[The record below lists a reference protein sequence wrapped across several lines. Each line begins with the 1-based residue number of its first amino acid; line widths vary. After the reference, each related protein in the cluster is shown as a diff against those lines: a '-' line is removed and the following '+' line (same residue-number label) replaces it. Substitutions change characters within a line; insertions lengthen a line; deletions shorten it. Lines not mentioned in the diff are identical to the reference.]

1 MKILLV
7 FISLLFV
14 SQQIVSQSTQSIE
27 NLGLTYD
34 EIVFEND
41 EIQIRSYFKK
51 CDDPSVGLERDY
63 IILTIQNYKNY
74 DLYVE
79 FDQELYYDQKCKT
92 CDNNEYHFTYRLGPK
107 EVISG
112 KCHFDSIAGLRIF
125 HGMPEK
131 WLKEKLSDFKL
142 LNIKTKRI

>member
-1 MKILLV
+1 MISF

-14 SQQIVSQSTQSIE
+14 SQQIVSQSTKSIE
-27 NLGLTYD
+27 NLGFTTD

-41 EIQIRSYFKK
+41 EIKISSSFKK

-63 IILTIQNYKNY
+63 IMLTIQNHKNY
-74 DLYVE
+74 DVFVE

-92 CDNNEYHFTYRLGPK
+92 CDNSEYHFTYRLGPE

-112 KCHFDSIAGLRIF
+112 KCHFAESL
-125 HGMPEK
+125 
-131 WLKEKLSDFKL
+131 
-142 LNIKTKRI
+142 

>member
-1 MKILLV
+1 MKFLSV
-7 FISLLFV
+7 FIFISFISPSLV
-14 SQQIVSQSTQSIE
+14 SQTVEGTDFDKVIFEST
-27 NLGLTYD
+27 
-34 EIVFEND
+34 
-41 EIQIRSYFKK
+41 EIQIRSNFEN
-51 CDDPSVGLERDY
+51 CNDPSEGLDRDY
-63 IILTIQNYKNY
+63 VILTIRNYMDY
-74 DLYVE
+74 DVYVE

-92 CDNNEYHFTYRLGPK
+92 CDKSEYHFTYRLGPG

-142 LNIKTKRI
+142 RNVKSKRI

>member
-1 MKILLV
+1 MKFFSV
-7 FISLLFV
+7 FIFISFISPSLV
-14 SQQIVSQSTQSIE
+14 SQTTQSTDFDKVI
-27 NLGLTYD
+27 
-34 EIVFEND
+34 FEND
-41 EIQIRSYFKK
+41 EIQIRSNFKN
-51 CDDPSVGLERDY
+51 CNDPSEGLDRDY
-63 IILTIQNYKNY
+63 VILTIRNYKNY
-74 DLYVE
+74 DVYVE
-79 FDQELYYDQKCKT
+79 FDEELYYDQKCKT

>member
-1 MKILLV
+1 MKFLSV
-7 FISLLFV
+7 FIFISFISPSLV
-14 SQQIVSQSTQSIE
+14 SQTTQSTDFDKVIF
-27 NLGLTYD
+27 
-34 EIVFEND
+34 VND
-41 EIQIRSYFKK
+41 EIQIRSNFKN
-51 CDDPSVGLERDY
+51 CNDPSEGLDRDY
-63 IILTIQNYKNY
+63 VILTIRNYKNY
-74 DLYVE
+74 DVYVE
-79 FDQELYYDQKCKT
+79 FDEELYYDQKCKT

>member
-1 MKILLV
+1 MKFLSV
-7 FISLLFV
+7 FIFISFISPSLV
-14 SQQIVSQSTQSIE
+14 SQTTQSTDFDKVIF
-27 NLGLTYD
+27 
-34 EIVFEND
+34 VND
-41 EIQIRSYFKK
+41 EIQIRSNFKN
-51 CDDPSVGLERDY
+51 CNDPSEGLDRDY
-63 IILTIQNYKNY
+63 VILTIQNYKNY
-74 DLYVE
+74 DVYVE
-79 FDQELYYDQKCKT
+79 FDEELYYDQKCKT

>member
-1 MKILLV
+1 MKFLSV
-7 FISLLFV
+7 FIFFSFISPSLV
-14 SQQIVSQSTQSIE
+14 SQTTQSTDFDKVIF
-27 NLGLTYD
+27 
-34 EIVFEND
+34 VND
-41 EIQIRSYFKK
+41 EIQIRSNFKN
-51 CDDPSVGLERDY
+51 CNDPSEGLDRDY
-63 IILTIQNYKNY
+63 VILTIQNYKNY
-74 DLYVE
+74 DVYVE
-79 FDQELYYDQKCKT
+79 FDEELYYDQKCKT